1 MYGILRC
8 GRQRRIHHPETYTIY
23 RKRVTSAS
31 ELPLKM
37 ARAGGFAVRL
47 QPVFSALQLNV
58 WQKCTKVPG
67 GFETLV
73 SEIERRQPDLV
84 TLSEVRNY
92 DGVDFTAR
100 LCESLKQK
108 GLRYYSQRSDDS
120 GIISRYPIKDYS
132 TVYPL
137 QDDCGSIYCADV
149 DIDGIRLALYT
160 AHLDWHHYSCYNAR
174 GYDGS
179 TWKECERPADAQT
192 LLNLGL
198 KSKRTEAIKRFVES
212 AGEKIGQGSHVILGG
227 DFNEPSFRD
236 WTPEMSSEFGHNG
249 YTVQWPV
256 TTMLER
262 DGFKDM
268 WRTVYPDP
276 MRNPGITYPS
286 DVPSLPADKI
296 CWAPK
301 ADDRDRIDFLFGSAG
316 VEPVEAFLLGPRT
329 SMCRSVRVKETD
341 SDSIADVSDKWFSDH
356 KGVMVKFVVSDA
368 PRHGYSLR

>member
-1 MYGILRC
+1 MW
-8 GRQRRIHHPETYTIY
+8 RRM
-23 RKRVTSAS
+23 S
-31 ELPLKM
+31 
-37 ARAGGFAVRL
+37 
-47 QPVFSALQLNV
+47 
-58 WQKCTKVPG
+58 
-67 GFETLV
+67 
-73 SEIERRQPDLV
+73 
-84 TLSEVRNY
+84 
-92 DGVDFTAR
+92 
-100 LCESLKQK
+100 
-108 GLRYYSQRSDDS
+108 
-120 GIISRYPIKDYS
+120 
-132 TVYPL
+132 
-137 QDDCGSIYCADV
+137 
-149 DIDGIRLALYT
+149 
-160 AHLDWHHYSCYNAR
+160 
-174 GYDGS
+174 
-179 TWKECERPADAQT
+179 
-192 LLNLGL
+192 
-198 KSKRTEAIKRFVES
+198 
-212 AGEKIGQGSHVILGG
+212 
-227 DFNEPSFRD
+227 SFRD